1 MLRKKKKKKKV
12 NGFWLPFVLPWV
24 TAHILER
31 DSVWGYKSL
40 KGHASHKGEEELWR
54 KEEGGAEGVAWRR
67 AEGKGAERWHKK
79 TSAAWV
85 DTVMQSGSDPWD
97 DVLQVTHHES

>member
-1 MLRKKKKKKKV
+1 MILNAVEKKKKV

-24 TAHILER
+24 TAHIPER

-54 KEEGGAEGVAWRR
+54 KKEEGAEREKKTRREGVAGRR

-85 DTVMQSGSDPWD
+85 DTVM
-97 DVLQVTHHES
+97 